1 MDNLPPHIREKVT
14 EQLHARFADP
24 EYRQKFSE
32 NARALSKARW
42 ADPEMRAKMVEGMR
56 KTGERKRRN
65 RKCGN
70 ELSAL
75 NKRRSDTLK
84 KIRFLPGAERIVKWL
99 VR

>member
-1 MDNLPPHIREKVT
+1 MDNLPPQSRERVT
-14 EQLHARFADP
+14 EKMRERLSNP
-24 EYRQKFSE
+24 EYRKSFSE

-42 ADPEMRAKMVEGMR
+42 ADPEMRAKMIAGMR

-65 RKCGN
+65 KHLGHKV
-70 ELSAL
+70 STL
-75 NKRRSDTLK
+75 NKRRAAALK